1 VITRPIA
8 RARAAAAAV
17 PALKMGNTTSDA
29 AGVAAALP
37 TGATPPPRGGGTKLF
52 RWAPAGRGGAWDL
65 AAPDARVR
73 LYDANEDREGAPTE
87 WRVEVEG
94 ADDAPDAPLDDGF
107 EFEPRERR
115 VTFAAGEGVW
125 ALQFAAAG
133 GFDAFCARYNKALF
147 ENRFG
152 LEGTEANELKV
163 RVGKGPGVANEM
175 MRA

>member
-1 VITRPIA
+1 
-8 RARAAAAAV
+8 
-17 PALKMGNTTSDA
+17 MGNTTSDA

-37 TGATPPPRGGGTKLF
+37 TGATPLPRGGGTKLY

-87 WRVEVEG
+87 WHVEVEG

-125 ALQFAAAG
+125 ALQFAAAE

-163 RVGKGPGVANEM
+163 RGVLGWGQRVALEMRCGMANEEKDLGKGPWK
-175 MRA
+175 